1 MLDYFAT
8 VFFKAT
14 GDDMGKF
21 LSLCRENNLP
31 IRNFK
36 KYQKSCA
43 GYISPKDYKKIV
55 LLGKNAGVKIKII
68 KKRGILF
75 FVRRYRKRLGIFIGG
90 ILAVVTLLF
99 LQNFVWAIDVYG
111 NEELLDT
118 HILSVARDNGL
129 KIGTFLPTKDLEMI
143 ELFMLKELPAVSF
156 LSLNKIGS
164 RVEIEVSEEVPKPM
178 IIKNNVPCNIVAL
191 KTGTILSSEVYA
203 GQKMFKEGDTVY
215 KGDLLVSGIVESA
228 DRKITYHHAL
238 AKIIAKTK
246 FIKEFSFSLNQVE
259 KSYTGKEKN
268 RYRIDIL
275 GKKLPLFVA
284 LPQKENYDSKRSIEP
299 LKVFNLVLPF
309 GIEKETLNFYE
320 LKSITFTE
328 EEGLEIIK
336 KNIIE
341 YENEELENAEILSK
355 EMFASVNDNLLIMRV
370 EYQCK
375 EEISLYKKLD
385 TDIDYTLPPD
395 P

>member
-36 KYQKSCA
+36 KYQKSCV

-90 ILAVVTLLF
+90 ILAVITLLF

-385 TDIDYTLPPD
+385 ADIDYTLPSD